1 MKSGTKVLSL
11 ALLFVALVLV
21 NYLASRLP
29 FRGDA
34 TSQNIYTLSDG
45 TQSLLR
51 KVEEPVVL
59 DFYFSKS
66 ANGLPITYKNY
77 AARVQEMLRQYVR
90 ASGGRIT
97 LNVIDPRPDTPEEE
111 RATAAG
117 LQPQQLPTGETVQFG
132 LVATQAD
139 QQKVIVSFNPQ
150 RESFLEYDLSQL
162 VSSVQ
167 TVAKKKLGLITSLP
181 LQAPAMDM
189 MMMMQQRQRPTGQM
203 VAEEWGKTFELV
215 AVEAGATELPADLD
229 VLAVIHPQNLT
240 GKLQFAIDQFLLAG
254 KPVFLAVDPASQ
266 HVKRQCG
273 QAAMFG
279 GPQPNVS
286 SDLPLLLRAYGIT
299 YNAQNVVGDIVNAT
313 QVQTGAGVVRY
324 PIWLS
329 LGKDSLNRQAT
340 PVSQLNSTL
349 FIESGGFTIDAQ
361 GRTVTPLVETSPSGG
376 DIPAFSL
383 QFAQPE
389 EIARQLVP
397 SGKKTI
403 AALVTGKFTSAF
415 PAGAPADQPTPA
427 APGETP
433 KPPTPAPASSSTP
446 ALKESSGTSTLF
458 VIADTD
464 WLFDDYSVRRF
475 NFLGVQAAEPLND
488 NLAFASNSLEFLGG
502 SQDLISIRGKGSSLR
517 PFTVVRQMEVDAQ
530 RRYQEQLTALEAR
543 INDVQQKLTELQ
555 GKRTEG
561 NRLVASPEMQK
572 AIEDF
577 QSQQAVMRGERREI
591 RKALR
596 EDIERLE
603 NGLLI
608 TNLIAPLLLVGAVGF
623 LFHRSRRR

>member
-1 MKSGTKVLSL
+1 MKSGTKVLSI

-34 TSQNIYTLSDG
+34 TAQNIYTLSDG
-45 TQSLLR
+45 TKSLLG

-90 ASGGRIT
+90 ASGGQIT

-139 QQKVIVSFNPQ
+139 QQKVIASFNPQ

-203 VAEEWGKTFELV
+203 VADEWGKTFELV
-215 AVEAGATELPADLD
+215 TVEASATALPADLD
-229 VLAVIHPQNLT
+229 ALAVIHPQNLT

-266 HVKRQCG
+266 HFKRQGG

-286 SDLPLLLRAYGIT
+286 SDLPSLLRAYGVT

-349 FIESGGFTIDAQ
+349 FIESGSFTIDAQ

-415 PAGAPADQPTPA
+415 PAGAPADEPAPT

-433 KPPTPAPASSSTP
+433 KPPTPAPTSSTP

>member
-1 MKSGTKVLSL
+1 MKSGSKFVVI

-21 NYLASRLP
+21 NFLASRLP

-34 TSQNIYTLSDG
+34 TAESIYTLSAG
-45 TQSLLR
+45 TKSILG
-51 KVEEPVVL
+51 KVEEEVVL

-66 ANGLPITYKNY
+66 VQGLPITYKNY
-77 AARVQEMLRQYVR
+77 AARVEEMLRQYVR
-90 ASGGRIT
+90 ASGGKLQ

-111 RATAAG
+111 KATAAG
-117 LQPQQLPTGETVQFG
+117 LQPQQLPTGETVHFG

-139 QQKVIVSFNPQ
+139 QQKTITSFNPQ

-162 VSSVQ
+162 VASVQ
-167 TVAKKKLGLITSLP
+167 TVTRKKLGLITSLP

-203 VAEEWGKTFELV
+203 VADEWGRTFELV
-215 AVEAGATELPADLD
+215 PIEASATALPGDLD
-229 VLAVIHPQNLT
+229 VLAVIHPQGLSNQ
-240 GKLQFAIDQFLLAG
+240 LQFAIDQFLLGG

-266 HVKRQCG
+266 HFKRQGG

-279 GPQPNVS
+279 GAPPNVS
-286 SDLPLLLRAYGIT
+286 SDLPTLLKAYGIT
-299 YNAQNVVGDIVNAT
+299 YNPQNVAGDLASAT
-313 QVQTGAGVVRY
+313 QVQTNAGIVRY
-324 PIWLS
+324 PVWLT
-329 LGKDSLNRQAT
+329 LAQESLNRQAM
-340 PVSQLNSTL
+340 PVAQLKSTL
-349 FIESGGFTIDAQ
+349 FVESGSLAIEAS
-361 GRTVTPLVETSPSGG
+361 GRTVTPLIETSASGG
-376 DIPAFSL
+376 DVPALSL

-389 EIARQLVP
+389 EVSRQLVP
-397 SGKKTI
+397 SGRKTL
-403 AALVTGKFTSAF
+403 AAVISGKFTSAF
-415 PAGAPADQPTPA
+415 PNGAPSNEPAPAADANKAPTPA
-427 APGETP
+427 T
-433 KPPTPAPASSSTP
+433 PPTTP
-446 ALKESSGTSTLF
+446 ALRESPGNSTLL
-458 VIADTD
+458 VVADTD

-502 SQDLISIRGKGSSLR
+502 SQDLISIRGKGSSMR

-555 GKRTEG
+555 GKRNEG
-561 NRLVASPEMQK
+561 NRLVATPEMQK

-577 QSQQAVMRGERREI
+577 QAQQAVMRGERREI

-596 EDIERLE
+596 EEIERLE
-603 NGLLI
+603 NGLLVG
-608 TNLIAPLLLVGAVGF
+608 NLLAPVLLVGAVGF
-623 LFHRSRRR
+623 VVHRRRRR